1 MPSILGQ
8 HGAGGT
14 RLRETADLG
23 RMGAMD
29 ATSPAQTRAMAAE
42 SAVVRR
48 YVHRYGPVAWAHA
61 ATPGAPGARTW
72 HYWWHAHLL
81 HVLRDAQEHRPD
93 PRRARLLRGLHRGIT
108 LRTLGRWTTPFH
120 DDVAWMTLALQRYD
134 LHDRRLERLTRRLD
148 DAVDPAV
155 GALPWA
161 VDSTLYNAPANGPA
175 AIALAWSAH
184 RGAAVD
190 LDAWVAATLDD
201 PETGLVRDGV
211 EHGVVRPELW
221 TYNQGVAI
229 GSALALAEG
238 APDADA
244 REAHEARAA
253 HLVEAVRRWC
263 ASDDGLFPAAGG
275 GDGGLFAGILARYLA
290 EAAVWFAGDAAGETH
305 RPMASVARELVQRN
319 ADALWANRREGFFPT
334 DPRRTA
340 RAKGDDLD
348 LSVQVGAWITLEA
361 AVDLEP
367 AFTS

>member
-1 MPSILGQ
+1 
-8 HGAGGT
+8 
-14 RLRETADLG
+14 
-23 RMGAMD
+23 MD

-48 YVHRYGPVAWAHA
+48 YVHRYGPLAWAHA

-81 HVLRDAQEHRPD
+81 HVLRDAEEHRPD
-93 PRRARLLRGLHRGIT
+93 PRRARLLRALHRGIT
-108 LRTLGRWTTPFH
+108 VRTLGRWTTPFH

-134 LHDRRLERLTRRLD
+134 VHDRRIDRLTRRLH
-148 DAVDPAV
+148 DAIDPAV

-161 VDSTLYNAPANGPA
+161 IDSSLYNAPANGPA

-201 PETGLVRDGV
+201 PATGLVRDGV
-211 EHGVVRPELW
+211 EHGVVRSELW

-244 REAHEARAA
+244 RDAHEARAA
-253 HLVEAVRRWC
+253 AIVRAVARWC
-263 ASDDGLFPAAGG
+263 AADDGLFPAAGG

-290 EAAVWFAGDAAGETH
+290 EAAVWFRAHAADDDHLEVAATAAG
-305 RPMASVARELVQRN
+305 LVRRN
-319 ADALWANRREGFFPT
+319 ADALWDGRADGLLPA
-334 DPRRTA
+334 DPRRPA
-340 RAKGDDLD
+340 RATGDDLD
-348 LSVQVGAWITLEA
+348 LSVQLGAWITLEA
-361 AVDLEP
+361 AADLERRV
-367 AFTS
+367 TS

>member
-1 MPSILGQ
+1 MPTILWQRKG
-8 HGAGGT
+8 GGT
-14 RLRETADLG
+14 RLRKTAGLG
-23 RMGAMD
+23 RMGDMD
-29 ATSPAQTRAMAAE
+29 ATSSAQTRAMAAE

-48 YVHRYGPVAWAHA
+48 YVRRFGPLAWAHA
-61 ATPGAPGARTW
+61 ATPGVDGARTW

-93 PRRARLLRGLHRGIT
+93 PRRARLLRRLHRGIT
-108 LRTLGRWTTPFH
+108 VRTLGRWTTPFY

-134 LHDRRLERLTRRLD
+134 VHDRRIDRLTRRLD

-161 VDSTLYNAPANGPA
+161 VGSALYNAPANGPA
-175 AIALAWSAH
+175 AIALAWSAY
-184 RGAAVD
+184 RGSAVD
-190 LDAWVAATLDD
+190 LDTWVAATLDD

-253 HLVEAVRRWC
+253 SLVHAVARWC
-263 ASDDGLFPAAGG
+263 AADDGLFPAAGG

-290 EAAVWFAGDAAGETH
+290 EAALWFADDASSETH
-305 RPMASVARELVQRN
+305 RPVADVARELVHRN
-319 ADALWANRREGFFPT
+319 AEALWNGRRDGFFPA
-334 DPRRTA
+334 DPRCAA
-340 RAKGDDLD
+340 RASGDDLD

-361 AVDLEP
+361 DVDLER

>member
-1 MPSILGQ
+1 
-8 HGAGGT
+8 
-14 RLRETADLG
+14 
-23 RMGAMD
+23 MD

-48 YVHRYGPVAWAHA
+48 YVHRYGPLAWAHA

-81 HVLRDAQEHRPD
+81 HVLRDAEEHRPD
-93 PRRARLLRGLHRGIT
+93 PRRARLLRALHRGIT
-108 LRTLGRWTTPFH
+108 VRTLGRWTTPFH

-134 LHDRRLERLTRRLD
+134 VHDRRIDRLTRRLH
-148 DAVDPAV
+148 DAIDPAA

-161 VDSTLYNAPANGPA
+161 IDSSLYNAPANGPA

-201 PETGLVRDGV
+201 PATGLVRDGV
-211 EHGVVRPELW
+211 EHGVVRSELW

-244 REAHEARAA
+244 RDAHEARAA
-253 HLVEAVRRWC
+253 AIVRAVARWC
-263 ASDDGLFPAAGG
+263 AADDGLFPAAGG

-290 EAAVWFAGDAAGETH
+290 EAAVWFRAHAADDDHLEVAATAAG
-305 RPMASVARELVQRN
+305 LVRSN
-319 ADALWANRREGFFPT
+319 ADALWDGRADGLFPA
-334 DPRRTA
+334 DPRRPA
-340 RAKGDDLD
+340 RATGDDLD
-348 LSVQVGAWITLEA
+348 LSVQLGAWITLEA
-361 AVDLEP
+361 AVDLER
-367 AFTS
+367 AITS

>member
-1 MPSILGQ
+1 
-8 HGAGGT
+8 
-14 RLRETADLG
+14 
-23 RMGAMD
+23 MD

-48 YVHRYGPVAWAHA
+48 YVHRYGPLAWAHA

-81 HVLRDAQEHRPD
+81 HVLRDAEEHRPD
-93 PRRARLLRGLHRGIT
+93 PRRARLLRALHRGIT
-108 LRTLGRWTTPFH
+108 VRTLGRWTTPFH

-134 LHDRRLERLTRRLD
+134 VHDRRIDRLTRRLH
-148 DAVDPAV
+148 DAIDPAA

-161 VDSTLYNAPANGPA
+161 IDSSLYNAPANGPA

-201 PETGLVRDGV
+201 PATGLVRDGV
-211 EHGVVRPELW
+211 EHGVVRSELW

-244 REAHEARAA
+244 RDAHDARAA
-253 HLVEAVRRWC
+253 AIVRAVARWC
-263 ASDDGLFPAAGG
+263 AADDGLFPAAGG
-275 GDGGLFAGILARYLA
+275 GDGGLLAGILARYLA
-290 EAAVWFAGDAAGETH
+290 EAAVWFRAHAADDDHLEVAATAAG
-305 RPMASVARELVQRN
+305 LVRRN
-319 ADALWANRREGFFPT
+319 ADALWDGRADGLFPA
-334 DPRRTA
+334 DPRRPA
-340 RAKGDDLD
+340 RATGDDLD
-348 LSVQVGAWITLEA
+348 LSVQLGAWITLEA
-361 AVDLEP
+361 AADLERRV
-367 AFTS
+367 TS

>member
-1 MPSILGQ
+1 
-8 HGAGGT
+8 
-14 RLRETADLG
+14 
-23 RMGAMD
+23 MD

-48 YVHRYGPVAWAHA
+48 YVHRYGPLAWAHA

-81 HVLRDAQEHRPD
+81 HVLRDAEEHRPD
-93 PRRARLLRGLHRGIT
+93 PRRARLLRALHRGIT
-108 LRTLGRWTTPFH
+108 VRTLGRWTTPFH

-134 LHDRRLERLTRRLD
+134 VHDRRIDRLTRRLH
-148 DAVDPAV
+148 DAIDPAA

-161 VDSTLYNAPANGPA
+161 IDSSLYNAPANGPA

-201 PETGLVRDGV
+201 PATGLVRDGV
-211 EHGVVRPELW
+211 EHGVVRSELW

-244 REAHEARAA
+244 RDAHEARAA
-253 HLVEAVRRWC
+253 AIVRAVARWC
-263 ASDDGLFPAAGG
+263 AADDGLFPAAGG

-290 EAAVWFAGDAAGETH
+290 EAAVWFRAHAADDDHLEVAATAAG
-305 RPMASVARELVQRN
+305 LVRRN
-319 ADALWANRREGFFPT
+319 ADALWDGRADGLFPA
-334 DPRRTA
+334 DPRRPA
-340 RAKGDDLD
+340 RATGDDLD
-348 LSVQVGAWITLEA
+348 LSVQLGAWITLEA
-361 AVDLEP
+361 AVDLER
-367 AFTS
+367 AITS